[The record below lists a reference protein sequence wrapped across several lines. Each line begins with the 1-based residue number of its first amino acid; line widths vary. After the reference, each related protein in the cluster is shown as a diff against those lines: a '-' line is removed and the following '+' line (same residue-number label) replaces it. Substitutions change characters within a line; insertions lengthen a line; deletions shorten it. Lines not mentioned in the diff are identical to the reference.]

1 VYLGKGKHLYHFII
15 DGKVIR
21 DPKNKAWEEEEW
33 GGEQRSVIWMDP
45 NEP

>member
-1 VYLGKGKHLYHFII
+1 
-15 DGKVIR
+15 VIR